1 MNLLETL
8 IRIYAPFR
16 CLGCES
22 ETDKLIC
29 DSCVLHVPRVPSRC
43 YRCLSVTRD
52 FAVCRACRHKTP
64 LRHVYVATHYHDLP
78 KELLHAAKYERARA
92 GLEQMATLCAPL
104 LSLLPPDIRIIPVP
118 TASSRVRR
126 RGYDQAIVF
135 ARHLAKQNGGDITQ
149 VLQRFGQ
156 AHQVGAN
163 RVERIAHLQDALRVV
178 KKPTIQNTHLLL
190 VDDVLT
196 TGATL
201 ETAARLLKKAGARQV
216 DALVFSQPT

>member
-1 MNLLETL
+1 
-8 IRIYAPFR
+8 
-16 CLGCES
+16 
-22 ETDKLIC
+22 
-29 DSCVLHVPRVPSRC
+29 
-43 YRCLSVTRD
+43 
-52 FAVCRACRHKTP
+52 
-64 LRHVYVATHYHDLP
+64 
-78 KELLHAAKYERARA
+78 
-92 GLEQMATLCAPL
+92 
-104 LSLLPPDIRIIPVP
+104 
-118 TASSRVRR
+118 
-126 RGYDQAIVF
+126 VF